1 MLTSWGFR
9 IGLALS
15 TAVVMVVSVV
25 LAVVVVVMLAF
36 SCREIMVAGGCFGC

>member
-25 LAVVVVVMLAF
+25 LAVVVFLIVR
-36 SCREIMVAGGCFGC
+36 C